1 MNHLNLNHKALA
13 AAVALAFSAASGS
26 AFAYSFSDGGY
37 TAANT
42 TVVNISGSSATNGQT
57 KAWAQNVLCSANQV
71 TYTRTDSNHF
81 AIICTPKAN
90 VVALSAGKTQIAVV
104 KNSNGGSGNG
114 ISKLA
119 GGSGTL
125 QYINVFQAN
134 PATGALGTA
143 VGSNIGVSDEEPD
156 LLLAAGAVTGGKP
169 AGLVSTALNVVTF
182 GTPVTLGLRNAL
194 QTAQIASGKLDPS
207 CTAGNETEACMPSLS
222 QSQIASI
229 FGGQLVGWS
238 ELGLA
243 PADDTVYVARRPVSS
258 GTQAAARV
266 FFLNEPCAANMAQ
279 FVPGD
284 SGESSTKADACNFA
298 VAPAGR
304 VFEASGGGNVAT
316 CLTNHERNGRFA
328 IGINS
333 LELPSTTDT
342 SVAYAIGGG
351 AATGGPA
358 LLNKNYQ
365 RHIKIDGFAPTTFNT
380 ATGRYRFWFEA
391 TMNTTPASLTAD
403 AAALQTAMVAGF
415 NDPAVLAPLN
425 NTFNTTAL
433 LHAAGD
439 VNLDAGILAPVLAGT
454 PANPATEADTHAA
467 PLMYYTHAVSGT
479 PNSCQPA
486 MSYHATG
493 MNP

>member
-13 AAVALAFSAASGS
+13 VAVALAFSAASGS

-37 TAANT
+37 TVANT
-42 TVVNISGSSATNGQT
+42 AVVNISGSSATNGQT
-57 KAWAQNVLCSANQV
+57 KAWAQSVLCDSTKQV
-71 TYTRTDSNHF
+71 TWSKDSNHF
-81 AIICTPKAN
+81 AVVCTPKPG

-125 QYINVFQAN
+125 QYVNVFQAN

-229 FGGQLVGWS
+229 FGGNLVGWS
-238 ELGLA
+238 ELGLS
-243 PADDTVYVARRPVSS
+243 PADDTVYVARRPVTS

-266 FFLNEPCAANMAQ
+266 FFLNEPCAANMVQ
-279 FVPGD
+279 FVNGD
-284 SGESSTKADACNFA
+284 SGESGTKADACNSA
-298 VAPAGR
+298 APAGR
-304 VFEASGGGNVAT
+304 VFEGSGGPVVIASG
-316 CLTNHERNGRFA
+316 LRR
-328 IGINS
+328 
-333 LELPSTTDT
+333 P
-342 SVAYAIGGG
+342 
-351 AATGGPA
+351 
-358 LLNKNYQ
+358 
-365 RHIKIDGFAPTTFNT
+365 
-380 ATGRYRFWFEA
+380 
-391 TMNTTPASLTAD
+391 
-403 AAALQTAMVAGF
+403 
-415 NDPAVLAPLN
+415 
-425 NTFNTTAL
+425 
-433 LHAAGD
+433 
-439 VNLDAGILAPVLAGT
+439 
-454 PANPATEADTHAA
+454 
-467 PLMYYTHAVSGT
+467 
-479 PNSCQPA
+479 
-486 MSYHATG
+486 
-493 MNP
+493 